1 MKLKE
6 ILQSQSTE
14 MSNGSEPHGFACG
27 VLGREVG
34 RIGLARQLGR
44 APLVLATARL
54 ATTMSRF
61 LVT

>member
-14 MSNGSEPHGFACG
+14 MSNGSEPPCG

-44 APLVLATARL
+44 APLLLATTHL

>member
-6 ILQSQSTE
+6 ILESQSIE
-14 MSNGSEPHGFACG
+14 MSNGSEPPGG

-34 RIGLARQLGR
+34 RIRLARQLGR
-44 APLVLATARL
+44 APLDLATARL